1 MEKNMDNI
9 REQSRQR
16 APMYS
21 DDELMTLLQELHIPR
36 VYPNYTYWRYNKPL

>member
-1 MEKNMDNI
+1 MDNI

-21 DDELMTLLQELHIPR
+21 DDELMTLLQELHLPS
-36 VYPNYTYWRYNKPL
+36 VYSYYTRWIYTPV